1 MPLIDLCD
9 KSCFAR
15 SFAWLGK
22 RNAKIAPVQ
31 PKVRGFAGTLGLA
44 FAERTELRCVALI
57 FSQSCSCSSD
67 LAGAAAAEAA
77 EAAADMLLVV
87 DVGEF
92 WWCSI
97 RPVLCFIVLPVCLC

>member
-44 FAERTELRCVALI
+44 VAERTELRCVSHL
-57 FSQSCSCSSD
+57 QPKLQLQHCSSR
-67 LAGAAAAEAA
+67 AAAADAA

-97 RPVLCFIVLPVCLC
+97 RLVLWFTVSLVCLR